1 MQLTNDH
8 DLQTNNYIW
17 NNLYYIPLCLPGLDN
32 IISIFVPYEPAA
44 KTACHNFRSRHDLQA
59 FESRLYVYMI
69 NSPL

>member
-32 IISIFVPYEPAA
+32 IISNFVPYEPAA
-44 KTACHNFRSRHDLQA
+44 KTS
-59 FESRLYVYMI
+59 
-69 NSPL
+69 NSLS